1 LNQETTQLGQIVE
14 EQKVDVINYMT
25 LEE

>member
-14 EQKVDVINYMT
+14 EQKIDVINYMT